1 MLKNASLKA
10 RNSGTAPNQAAT
22 RIVRRL
28 ANSPES
34 LYLWLSGP
42 AKTARERTRDEVAA
56 YRNSWAR
63 TLLCG

>member
-1 MLKNASLKA
+1 MFVKATLKS
-10 RNSGTAPNQAAT
+10 RNSGAAPNQAAT

-28 ANSPES
+28 ASSPES

-42 AKTARERTRDEVAA
+42 AMTARERTRAELAD

-63 TLLCG
+63 TLLGD